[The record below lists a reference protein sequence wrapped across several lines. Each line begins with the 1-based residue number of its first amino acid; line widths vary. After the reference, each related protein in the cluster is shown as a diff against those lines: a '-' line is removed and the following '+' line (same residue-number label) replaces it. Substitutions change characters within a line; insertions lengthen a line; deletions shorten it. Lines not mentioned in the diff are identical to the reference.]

1 MSAGVIQNADGSVV
15 ALTEDQ
21 MKLVSEIIA
30 LRDEEENLTE
40 AIEEGNTEIE
50 GYTNSINEASEAYG
64 IAVNAAGE
72 FADSQDEVKIASS
85 GVSEA
90 VKALRTEYNNA
101 KTAAMDSINSQIG
114 LFDELVVKSD
124 QSAAD
129 IIANW
134 ESQKAAFDNYSANLQ
149 KAVDMGLD
157 EVLVQQLSDGSA
169 QSMAILN
176 EFVNSTD
183 ASVDEINA
191 AFRKVQESKDTVTT
205 TMAQIQT
212 DVAGKMAAIYSEIN
226 TAWGNAAA
234 VVKRKIGE
242 MQTDINNLQGRS
254 VTIQVVTQS
263 GTTSYSG
270 QDMSLSNP
278 SLGGYS
284 LRDAPVPQLASG
296 AVIPPNAPFL
306 AVLGDQRR
314 GTNIEAPLSTIQE
327 AVANVMAQQ
336 KSAPVEVNVI
346 AEGDIGQLVRMLS
359 FRIDKENKRKGES
372 MAKGAVLR

>member
-1 MSAGVIQNADGSVV
+1 M
-15 ALTEDQ
+15 
-21 MKLVSEIIA
+21 
-30 LRDEEENLTE
+30 
-40 AIEEGNTEIE
+40 
-50 GYTNSINEASEAYG
+50 
-64 IAVNAAGE
+64 
-72 FADSQDEVKIASS
+72 
-85 GVSEA
+85 
-90 VKALRTEYNNA
+90 
-101 KTAAMDSINSQIG
+101 
-114 LFDELVVKSD
+114 KSD
-124 QSAAD
+124 QSAAK
-129 IIANW
+129 IIENW
-134 ESQKAAFDNYSANLQ
+134 EKQREAFINYSDNLQ

-157 EVLVQQLSDGSA
+157 EVLVQQLADGSE

-176 EFVNSTD
+176 EFVNSTEV
-183 ASVDEINA
+183 SVDEINA
-191 AFRKVQESKDTVTT
+191 AFRGVSESETIVNT
-205 TMAQIQT
+205 TMKSIQL
-212 DVAGKMAAIYSEIN
+212 DVAAKMSAIYSEIN
-226 TAWGNAAA
+226 AAWGNAAA
-234 VVKRKIGE
+234 VVKRKITE
-242 MQTDINNLQGRS
+242 MQTDINNLQGKS
-254 VTIQVVTQS
+254 VTIQVITET

-284 LRDAPVPQLASG
+284 LRNAPVPQLASG